1 MNEVDKTIIEM
12 MVDDARVS
20 FRKIASKLQKSTDTV
35 INHYNQLKKTG
46 KIRGSTVVVDI
57 EKIGYEGMASFHID
71 LESTNVHR
79 ANKIL
84 DQLIT
89 MPNIILATKTV
100 GDHDL
105 LALAVIHNLKHF
117 SKFGQ
122 DIAKIE
128 GVKSIK
134 TSIWTGIK
142 EVYPSYFII

>member
-1 MNEVDKTIIEM
+1 MDDIDKTIIEM

-20 FRKIASKLQKSTDTV
+20 FRSIASKLKKSTDTI
-35 INHYNQLKKTG
+35 INHFNDLKKTG
-46 KIRGSTVVVDI
+46 KIRGSTVVVDL

-100 GDHDL
+100 GDHDI

-122 DIAKIE
+122 DVIRID

-134 TSIWTGIK
+134 TSLWAGIK
-142 EVYPSYFII
+142 EVYPRYFII